1 METGLFDNL
10 RIGDIDDMSLDQIT
24 DQVIARQAP
33 EAQSIIRVL
42 LAELAAREERLMAR
56 IVELE
61 VAAEAE
67 GANAVRGLK
76 TVSEWA
82 VLHKMHSS

>member
-1 METGLFDNL
+1 
-10 RIGDIDDMSLDQIT
+10 MSLDQIT

>member
-1 METGLFDNL
+1 METGPFENL